1 MNAKEKVLSQID
13 DLIDAGINVAR
24 ISKELSPREY
34 DALRHQSKRAFGGY
48 WDALREYGIDSCAGR
63 PLDVELYR
71 CFEIA
76 ENYVVKET
84 LDAEHIKSIY
94 DLDDLSFRRLTE
106 KHRRET
112 EIDALDELYREQ
124 FPFDHLPDGV
134 LRRRFPQ
141 VYSYMRRHYGTYGAY
156 LKAYRLSYEFA
167 LNRNYGGRRSIGSGL
182 DFERKLEELLSSL
195 HTEVKYHF
203 KIADCIPDFIVN
215 GTQWVDAKL
224 SAWTIYDTRSRTL
237 EKYARHTDSL
247 TVYYALGK
255 RAPFTYKIADV
266 LHVSTLY
273 DALRQVGRYDLIVDM
288 ETFIS
293 ALEPRKEDAA

>member
-1 MNAKEKVLSQID
+1 MNAKERVFSQID

-24 ISKELSPREY
+24 ISKELPPREY
-34 DALRHQSKRAFGGY
+34 DALRHQSKRTFGGY
-48 WDALREYGIDSCAGR
+48 WDALREYGIDNYVGR

-71 CFEIA
+71 CFEIT

-84 LDAEHIKSIY
+84 YDADRIKSLY
-94 DLDDLSFRRLTE
+94 DLDDLAFRRLTE

-112 EIDALDELYREQ
+112 EIDALDDFYREQ

-156 LKAYRLSYEFA
+156 LNAYRLSYEFA

-182 DFERKLEELLSSL
+182 DFERKLAEMLRSIG
-195 HTEVKYHF
+195 TEVKYHV
-203 KIADCIPDFIVN
+203 KINDCIPDFIVN
-215 GTQWVDAKL
+215 GTQWIDAKL

-237 EKYARHTDSL
+237 EKYACHTDNL

-255 RAPFTYKIADV
+255 REPFTYKIADV

-273 DALRQVGRYDLIVDM
+273 YALERKGRRDLIEDM

-293 ALEPRKEDAA
+293 SLEPRKEDAA

>member
-1 MNAKEKVLSQID
+1 MDAKERVFSQID
-13 DLIDAGINVAR
+13 DLIDSGIDVAR
-24 ISKELSPREY
+24 ISKELPPREY

-48 WDALREYGIDSCAGR
+48 WDALREYGITNRSGI
-63 PLDVELYR
+63 PIDVELYR
-71 CFEIA
+71 CFVIT
-76 ENYVVKET
+76 ENYIVKET
-84 LDAEHIKSIY
+84 YDAECIKSLY
-94 DLDDLSFRRLTE
+94 DLDDLAFRRITD

-112 EIDALDELYREQ
+112 EIDALDDFYREQ

-141 VYSYMRRHYGTYGAY
+141 VYSYIRKHYGTYGAY

-182 DFERKLEELLSSL
+182 DFERKLAELLSSL

-203 KIADCIPDFIVN
+203 KIGDCIPDFIVN
-215 GTQWVDAKL
+215 EKQWVDAKL

-237 EKYARHTDSL
+237 EKYAHHTDSL

-255 RAPFTYKIADV
+255 RDPFTYKIARV

-273 DALRQVGRYDLIVDM
+273 SALSRVGRRDLVEDM

-293 ALEPRKEDAA
+293 TLEPREEEAA

>member
-1 MNAKEKVLSQID
+1 MNAKEKVFSQID
-13 DLIDAGINVAR
+13 DLIDAGVNVAR
-24 ISKELSPREY
+24 ISKELPAREY

-48 WDALREYGIDSCAGR
+48 WDALREYGIESCAGR

-76 ENYVVKET
+76 ENYIVKET
-84 LDAEHIKSIY
+84 FDAKHIKSLY
-94 DLDDLSFRRLTE
+94 DLDDLAFRRLTE

-112 EIDALDELYREQ
+112 EIDALDDFYREQ

-141 VYSYMRRHYGTYGAY
+141 VYGYIRKHYVTYGAY

-182 DFERKLEELLSSL
+182 DFERKLAELLPCL
-195 HTEVKYHF
+195 YTEVKYHL
-203 KIADCIPDFIVN
+203 KIGDCIPDFIVN
-215 GTQWVDAKL
+215 GTQWIDAKL

-237 EKYARHTDSL
+237 EKYASHTDSL

-255 RAPFTYKIADV
+255 RDPFTHRFARV

-273 DALRQVGRYDLIVDM
+273 NALSRVGRRDLIEDM
-288 ETFIS
+288 EAFIS
-293 ALEPRKEDAA
+293 TLEPRKEDAA

>member
-1 MNAKEKVLSQID
+1 MDAKERVFRKID
-13 DLIDAGINVAR
+13 ELIDVGIDVKR
-24 ISKELSPREY
+24 ISKELPAREY

-48 WDALREYGIDSCAGR
+48 LDALSEYGIDRCAGS

-84 LDAEHIKSIY
+84 YDAERIKSIY
-94 DLDDLSFRRLTE
+94 DLDDLAFRRLTDRYR
-106 KHRRET
+106 KET
-112 EIDALDELYREQ
+112 EIDALDEFYREQ
-124 FPFDHLPDGV
+124 FPFDHLPDGA

-141 VYSYMRRHYGTYGAY
+141 VYNYMRKHYGSYSAY

-182 DFERKLEELLSSL
+182 DFERKLAEMLRILN
-195 HTEVKYHF
+195 TEVQYHV
-203 KIADCIPDFIVN
+203 KIDDCIPDFIVN
-215 GTQWVDAKL
+215 GTQWIDAKL

-255 RAPFTYKIADV
+255 RDPFTHKIARV

-273 DALRQVGRYDLIVDM
+273 NALSRVGRRDLIEDM